1 MREPKRAAT
10 LEGQGGSTEAKGIE
24 VPVLITGSW
33 SNPRFAP
40 DLKSMIQ
47 NRENIKQTID
57 SIKEDKG
64 KSLLKGLMGE
74 PANDGSASGET
85 GETGTTGGETAEEPK
100 PSPEDALKKLFG
112 Q

>member
-1 MREPKRAAT
+1 MP
-10 LEGQGGSTEAKGIE
+10 I
-24 VPVLITGSW
+24 LITGSW

-47 NRENIKQTID
+47 NRENIEKTIK

-64 KSLLKGLMGE
+64 KGLLKSLMGE
-74 PANDGSASGET
+74 PAAEGEST
-85 GETGTTGGETAEEPK
+85 GEPGEEPPAETK